1 MEDYTGAVEVE
12 LPLTLPE
19 GEADSR
25 DHTGEVVE
33 APLAAVLR
41 LWGLPVLK
49 RETLPKARVGLV
61 VVLVLVVPS

>member
-33 APLAAVLR
+33 APLADYPYSDFGA
-41 LWGLPVLK
+41 VLK